1 MADEKKEEKKEPWL
15 NYMALTT
22 VIFAVCATLST
33 FKGGG
38 YSTRGVLSQ
47 AQASDQW
54 AYYQAKSIK
63 GNLYQLQVEKFQLE
77 ARLEGDAAKKATYQE
92 AIDSD
97 QKKVASYEKDKAD
110 IKAAAV
116 KLEALRVDAK
126 RHGEPFGIAVILLQI
141 AILVSSIAALVKRKE
156 LWYLA
161 VPVGVLGI
169 ASFANGFFLFY

>member
-1 MADEKKEEKKEPWL
+1 MAEEKKEEKKEPWL
-15 NYMALTT
+15 NYMALST

-63 GNLYQLQVEKFQLE
+63 GNLYQVQLE
-77 ARLEGDAAKKATYQE
+77 KLQLDLKLDSDPARRAVYQE
-92 AIDSD
+92 AIDAD

-110 IKAAAV
+110 IKAGAE
-116 KLEALRVDAK
+116 KLEAQRDDAK

-161 VPVGVLGI
+161 LPVGLCGI
-169 ASFANGFFLFY
+169 VSFVNGFFLFY